1 MPFDRNLPQ
10 YHSRK
15 KSPYRFVKLICLL
28 LLIFLLL
35 FIMNYL
41 VKENVSQLLDKQIP
55 KASEKD
61 AEYNNNR
68 VLIPHEES

>member
-10 YHSRK
+10 YQAPKGIKHQLGK
-15 KSPYRFVKLICLL
+15 WVGAI

-41 VKENVSQLLDKQIP
+41 VKENVAQLIERQIEQP
-55 KASEKD
+55 QNNAKEEKPLAD
-61 AEYNNNR
+61 HS
-68 VLIPHEES
+68 I